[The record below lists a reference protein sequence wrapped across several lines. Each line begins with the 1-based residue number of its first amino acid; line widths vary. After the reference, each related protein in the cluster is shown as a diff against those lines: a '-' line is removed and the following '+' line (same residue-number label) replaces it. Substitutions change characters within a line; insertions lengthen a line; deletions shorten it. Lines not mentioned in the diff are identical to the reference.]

1 MERSLILPPPS
12 RHAGDPIGFTRD
24 TLQQL
29 NSKNALRLI
38 KKTNLFKTTI
48 KRESDLSSHLSLIRP
63 ISAVS
68 SSQSMS
74 PNSSAT
80 LASADVSSEALEQQ
94 EWMRKM
100 ILQESALWTRELDSL
115 LIEV

>member
-1 MERSLILPPPS
+1 LWLQKSSNGELADISRLIFP
-12 RHAGDPIGFTRD
+12 GDLIGFTRD

-48 KRESDLSSHLSLIRP
+48 KRESCSLFIGLTRV
-63 ISAVS
+63 VS

-74 PNSSAT
+74 PNSSAA
-80 LASADVSSEALEQQ
+80 LDVTVEALDHDDC
-94 EWMRKM
+94 MRKM
-100 ILQESALWTRELDSL
+100 ITQESNLWTREHDTL